1 MMEYAYLKENYD
13 ELVNDIKNVCTEY
26 GRNFSDITL
35 VAVSKTFP
43 PEQIAE
49 VRKLGQVIFG
59 ENKVQELKEKYD
71 ILRDAGFKDGVY
83 GGILKDIKWHLVGHL
98 QTNKVKYIVEFVDL
112 IHSVDSLKLA
122 EVINEQAEKHNRI
135 IDILVQVNT
144 SGEDQKSGI
153 EPEDAEILCEDISKL
168 KNIRLKGLMTIGM
181 FTDNEEIIRS
191 NFKVLRELFSQLKS
205 KHGSFEYLS
214 MGMTSDYRIAVEEGA
229 NMLRIGSA
237 VFGHR
242 NYQR

>member
-13 ELVNDIKNVCTEY
+13 ELVNDIKNVCMEY
-26 GRNFSDITL
+26 GRDFNDITL

-43 PEQIAE
+43 PEQIAV
-49 VRKLGQVIFG
+49 VRKLGQIIFG

-71 ILRDAGFKDGVY
+71 ILQDAGFKDGVY
-83 GGILKDIKWHLVGHL
+83 GCILKDIKWHLVGHL
-98 QTNKVKYIVEFVDL
+98 QTNKVKYIADFVDL

-122 EVINEQAEKHNRI
+122 EVINEQAEKHNRV

-153 EPEDAEILCEDISKL
+153 EPNETEQLCGDISKL
-168 KNIRLKGLMTIGM
+168 KNVRLKGLMTIGM

-191 NFKVLRELFSQLKS
+191 NFKVLRGLFAHLKV

-237 VFGHR
+237 VFGYR